1 MTFTSQHPG
10 GQAVPCPVCGASVVP
25 TEAGLYPPHPNRAG
39 HRCLGPE
46 GRSTEPD
53 TPTAP
58 GPTRT
63 PGVLPRW
70 IRDAARMPSA
80 GLVAVG
86 LALILGGPVLGWVG
100 LFIQWRTELE
110 TQFEFGTTSSNQG
123 GTVLAFLGGLAF
135 LAGIVVLTTGLTRLA
150 AKADVAFHR
159 RLDSCPDD

>member
-1 MTFTSQHPG
+1 MDPRR
-10 GQAVPCPVCGASVVP
+10 CP
-25 TEAGLYPPHPNRAG
+25 E
-39 HRCLGPE
+39 
-46 GRSTEPD
+46 
-53 TPTAP
+53 
-58 GPTRT
+58 
-63 PGVLPRW
+63 
-70 IRDAARMPSA
+70 PSA

-110 TQFEFGTTSSNQG
+110 TQFEFGAASSNQG

-159 RLDSCPDD
+159 RLDSSPDD